1 MLRIRNISQ
10 ASQQRTL
17 RVLYGQTQAYPYA
30 SNISSVVY
38 DIDGGSAGVFAVGS
52 GANPGTAG
60 QGPIFPGMVAALAKN
75 GQDVAVCVG
84 ASNGGTAS
92 AMAPLGLF
100 ANFVGGDFDEVGDY
114 TEVGVWKGPGSVYEI
129 LSPAFNSAITS
140 SNDTG
145 LGSARLLYPDDN
157 GKLTVAG
164 TATQGVAV
172 ARLIDWV
179 SANKIV
185 VELLV

>member
-30 SNISSVVY
+30 TTLSPVVY
-38 DIDGGSAGVFAVGS
+38 DISGGSAGVFSTGS

-60 QGPIFPGMVAALAKN
+60 QGPIFPGMVAALAKD
-75 GQDVAVCVG
+75 GQSVAVCVG
-84 ASNGGTAS
+84 SSGTAS
-92 AMAPLGLF
+92 ALTPFGLF

-145 LGSARLLYPDDN
+145 LGTARLLYPDAN
-157 GKLTVAG
+157 GKLSLATAG
-164 TATQGVAV
+164 SVTPV

-179 SANKIV
+179 SASKII